1 MNRELALKVADA
13 VLYEG
18 YMLYPYRRSALKN
31 RQHWTFGILYPP
43 DYEEVRLGTERC
55 SLHSECLLK
64 APDECNV
71 DLQLRFLQLV
81 RERNRDETEDSE
93 SQMWDESIAR
103 SVEFHVTLNSKPHR
117 FPFCSAESDVVST
130 GRPLHGGVIISM
142 ETIADDLQKLTIDV
156 MNETS
161 FANGAD
167 RDTALFASLLSAHL
181 ILTANGGEFIS
192 LLDPPPKLRAH
203 AGACKNVGNFPVLI
217 GVEGEHDMMLCSP
230 IILYDYPQVA
240 PESAGDFF
248 DATEMDEILTLRVMT
263 LTDQEKE
270 EIQSAGE
277 HVRNL
282 LERTERTAREQ
293 LMKTHGTTRG
303 LG

>member
-64 APDECNV
+64 APDDCNV

-81 RERNRDETEDSE
+81 RKRNRDETGDSE
-93 SQMWDESIAR
+93 SQMRDEGVAR
-103 SVEFHVTLNSKPHR
+103 SVEFHVGLDPKSHR
-117 FPFCSAESDVVST
+117 FSFCSADTDMAGTMHPV
-130 GRPLHGGVIISM
+130 HGALIASI
-142 ETIADDLQKLTIDV
+142 ETIAHDLQKLTIEV
-156 MNETS
+156 INETS
-161 FANGAD
+161 FASGAD

-181 ILTANGGEFIS
+181 ILTANGDEFIS
-192 LLDPPPKLRAH
+192 LLDPPPELRAH
-203 AGACKNVGNFPVLI
+203 AGACKNVGNFPVLL

-248 DATEMDEILTLRVMT
+248 DATEMDEMLTLRVMT

-270 EIQSAGE
+270 EMQSGGE

-282 LERTERTAREQ
+282 LERTERTARQQ
-293 LMKTHGTTRG
+293 LMKTHGTIRG
-303 LG
+303 LR